1 MTTSDTYNGWAN
13 RETWALNLMLS
24 NDEGL
29 YEMTQER
36 VADALSTFQTGND
49 SASGPSDDD
58 RALIEHRAGEAVQ
71 QLFDELTD
79 LAEGLLSP
87 VQVIELLREVGSVW
101 RIDWRESGAAWLENL
116 S

>member
-29 YEMTQER
+29 YEMTRER
-36 VADALSTFQTGND
+36 VADKRASYSD
-49 SASGPSDDD
+49 SHWDSMTDEA
-58 RALIEHRAGEAVQ
+58 RAYFAGEAVQ
-71 QLFDELTD
+71 QLFEELTD

-87 VQVIELLREVGSVW
+87 VQIIELLRQVGSVW
-101 RIDWRESGAAWLENL
+101 RIEWREIGAAWLENL